1 MSFPPINRLLILRL
15 NFNRHKDPDDMQ
27 AKKLKILKVKRKANK
42 IEGDTSRV
50 ITRLHIPEEGY
61 RVSKIIQRI
70 MNLSKTEAK
79 NLITQIMDDFSGRY
93 DDIGHIFDRHL
104 NEVKSYLPEDVILSN
119 TQRALI
125 GAYFTKEYSIESA
138 ALFNPS
144 IVPHPDQSHLKKGSL
159 RFVMSLRATGE
170 GHISSI
176 VFRSGVLDTQNNF
189 LFDPISDFVETPDLQ
204 LDAVYKRNPFQ
215 RKLNE
220 MGAANEITAHILNQL
235 PEDFTYN
242 QLIEKIGMLR
252 EKPQYS
258 KTIQNRTFEIILWLA
273 DSNYEVVFHSD
284 HRISERVIFPV
295 SRNESRG
302 IEDARF
308 VQFFHDNG
316 EVVYYATYTAYN
328 GIEIL
333 PQLIETKDFIKFNIL
348 TLNGKA
354 VQNKG
359 MALFPRKIG
368 GRYVMLSRQD
378 GENNHIMFSDNI
390 HFWQESQIIQ
400 EPERPWEFIQIG
412 NCGSPLE
419 TDQGWIVLT
428 HGVGPMRQ
436 YCIGAMLLD
445 LENPAKIIARLDEP
459 LLEPYGEER
468 EGYVPNVVYTCG
480 AIIHNNEL
488 IIPYAMSD
496 INSGIAT
503 LGVEELINC
512 MQQPNDFQGVKGRVL
527 NGSAD

>member
-1 MSFPPINRLLILRL
+1 MNP
-15 NFNRHKDPDDMQ
+15 
-27 AKKLKILKVKRKANK
+27 KKRQTLKVERKTNK
-42 IEGDTSRV
+42 IVGDTSRV
-50 ITRLHIPEEGY
+50 ITRLHLPEEGY
-61 RVSKIIQRI
+61 RISKIIQRI
-70 MNLSKTEAK
+70 MSLSETAAK
-79 NLITQIMDDFSGRY
+79 NLITQIMIDFSGRHE
-93 DDIGHIFDRHL
+93 DIEHIFKRHL
-104 NEVKSYLPEDVILSN
+104 NEVKGYLPRDLILSDV
-119 TQRALI
+119 QRTLI

-144 IVPHPDQSHLKKGSL
+144 IVPHPDQSQLNKGSL

-176 VFRSGVLDTQNNF
+176 VFRSGVLDRYNKF
-189 LFDPISDFVETPDLQ
+189 LFDPISDFVETPDRQ
-204 LDAVYKRNPFQ
+204 LDPVYKRNPFQ

-220 MGAANEITAHILNQL
+220 MGAGNEITAHILNQM

-242 QLIEKIGMLR
+242 ELLEKIGILR
-252 EKPQYS
+252 AKPQFS
-258 KTIQNRTFEIILWLA
+258 KTVQNRTFEIIRWLA
-273 DSNYEVVFHSD
+273 DSNYEVSFHPD

-295 SRNESRG
+295 SKNESRG

-308 VQFFHDNG
+308 VQFFDDRQ
-316 EVVYYATYTAYN
+316 EVTYYATYTAYN
-328 GIEIL
+328 GITIL
-333 PQLIETKDFIKFNIL
+333 PQLIETKDFIKFNVL

-368 GRYVMLSRQD
+368 GRYAMLSRQD

-400 EPERPWEFIQIG
+400 EPEYPWEFFQIG

-419 TDQGWIVLT
+419 TDKGWIVLT

-436 YCIGAMLLD
+436 YCISAMLLD
-445 LENPAKIIARLDEP
+445 LEDPSKIIARLGEP
-459 LLEPYGEER
+459 LLAPHKKER
-468 EGYVPNVVYTCG
+468 EGYVPNVVYSCG
-480 AIIHNNEL
+480 AIIHHNKL

-503 LGVEELINC
+503 VEVKELINS
-512 MQQPNDFQGVKGRVL
+512 MHSV
-527 NGSAD
+527 A